1 MRRVSMPSALF
12 SAPDFK
18 HHNPDF
24 QDCDTKVGIVRNVSK
39 LYHNNLITIIYSLI
53 IRKIRAYLV
62 NLEK

>member
-18 HHNPDF
+18 HRNPDF
-24 QDCDTKVGIVRNVSK
+24 QDCDTKVGIVRNASK
-39 LYHNNLITIIYSLI
+39 LYLKNLFTIIYALI